1 MIFDKLAKRIK
12 ETKAPICV
20 GLDTKYDFLPD
31 SFKSKMDK
39 NDPFNTIAKDILRFN
54 KKIIN
59 NICGIVPSVK
69 IQIACYEV
77 YGHEGLKAYKR
88 TIDHAKKM
96 GLIVIADAKRND
108 IGSTAALYSSAFL
121 GGVEIDGKKHIAF
134 DADILTVTPY
144 LGSDGIDPFL
154 NDMKKTGK
162 GIFVLV
168 KTSNPSSGEFQD
180 KVADDKQIFM
190 HVAQKVNEWGSAF
203 IGESNYSSVGAV
215 VGATY
220 KEQAE
225 EIRKQYKNMFFLIPG
240 YGAQGAT
247 GDDIAVSFDEN
258 GGGAVVNSSRGILL
272 AYKNDKYAG
281 LSFERAAKQ
290 ATLDMKE
297 DILGALKRRN
307 INL

>member
-1 MIFDKLAKRIK
+1 MIFDKLAQRIK

-20 GLDTKYDFLPD
+20 GLDTKYDFLPNG
-31 SFKSKMDK
+31 FKSKLDAQ
-39 NDPFNTIAKDILRFN
+39 DPFNTIAKDILRFN

-77 YGHEGLKAYKR
+77 YGHEGMKAYKK
-88 TIDHAKKM
+88 TIDYAKKM

-121 GGVEIDGKKHIAF
+121 GGVEINGKKHTAF

-154 NDMKKTGK
+154 ADMKETGK

-180 KVADDKQIFM
+180 KICEGKANFLHVAD
-190 HVAQKVNEWGSAF
+190 KVSEWGSDF
-203 IGESNYSSVGAV
+203 VGKSNYSCVGAV

-220 KEQAE
+220 KKQAE
-225 EIRKQYKNMFFLIPG
+225 ELRAKYKNMFFLIPG

-258 GGGAVVNSSRGILL
+258 GGGAVVNSSRGILM
-272 AYKNDKYAG
+272 AYKNEKYAG
-281 LSFERAAKQ
+281 LSFEKAAKQ